1 MRVGFKT
8 TLDED
13 LVSKIKMEAIKEKV
27 GVNDILEPL
36 IEKYLNGEIEIETNK
51 KK

>member
-13 LVSKIKMEAIKEKV
+13 LISKIKVRAIEEKV
-27 GVNDILEPL
+27 NVNDIIEKLL
-36 IEKYLNGEIEIETNK
+36 EKYLNGEIKIAIQK
-51 KK
+51 

>member
-13 LVSKIKMEAIKEKV
+13 LISKIKMNAIKEKV
-27 GVNDILEPL
+27 DVNDILEPL
-36 IEKYLNGEIEIETNK
+36 IKKYLSGEIEIEIK